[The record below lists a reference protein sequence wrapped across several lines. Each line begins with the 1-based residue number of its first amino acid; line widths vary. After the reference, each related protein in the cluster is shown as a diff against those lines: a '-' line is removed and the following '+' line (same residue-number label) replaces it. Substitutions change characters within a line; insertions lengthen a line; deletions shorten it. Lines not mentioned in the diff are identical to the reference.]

1 VKKQI
6 IEQVSVTG
14 ISAEGF
20 GIGKL
25 EDGKVVFVPYTAIG
39 DEAIVK
45 VTKSK
50 KSYAEGVLLELV
62 KPSEIRRVPTCIHF
76 GLCGGCKTQ
85 HIPYT
90 EQLRIK
96 SKTVRDAFERIGKVA
111 LPEINAIIGCENEFN
126 YRNKLEFGCTNRK
139 WLTNEELE
147 TIGDG
152 ERRGIGFHIPGS
164 FSGILDIEH
173 CYLLDASNKIRLAIR
188 DFALQHNYS
197 FYNIKDKVGLLRN
210 VLVRTT
216 STNEM
221 LVLVSFIEDDKKR
234 VSALM
239 SFIEAT
245 FPEITSLQ
253 YVINPKLNDTIYDL
267 HPVVVKG
274 NPFITEQLGNYKF
287 QLGPKSFF
295 QTNSHQA
302 KLLYDVTKNFAGLTG
317 TENVYDL
324 YTGVGSIAIYV
335 SDACKQVVG
344 IEQIDAAIV
353 DAKENA
359 KLNNVSNTHFYTGD
373 VRMILN
379 EALLQRHGKPDVII
393 TDPPRAGMHE
403 DVVKTLLE
411 AEVKRLVYVSCNAAT
426 QARDAAL
433 LDEKYRVAK
442 MQPVDMFPQTMHI
455 ENVALMEL
463 R

>member
-1 VKKQI
+1 MKKQI
-6 IEQVSVTG
+6 IQQISVTG

-39 DEAIVK
+39 DEAVVK

-50 KSYAEGVLLELV
+50 KSYAEGTLLELV
-62 KPSEIRRVPTCIHF
+62 KPSADRRTPACSHF

-85 HIPYT
+85 HIPYAQ
-90 EQLRIK
+90 QLRIK
-96 SKTVRDAFERIGKVA
+96 SQTVCDAFERIAKVE
-111 LPEINAIIGCENEFN
+111 LPEINAIIGCENELN

-139 WLTNEELE
+139 WLTNAELE
-147 TIGDG
+147 TAG
-152 ERRGIGFHIPGS
+152 EIDRRGIGFHVPGS
-164 FSGILDIEH
+164 FSGILDIQH
-173 CYLLDASNKIRLAIR
+173 CHLLDASNKVRLAIR
-188 DFALQHNYS
+188 DFALKHNYS

-221 LVLVSFIEDDKKR
+221 LVLVSFLENDTKR
-234 VSALM
+234 INALM
-239 SFIEAT
+239 DFIQAS

-253 YVINPKLNDTIYDL
+253 YVVNAKLNDTIYDL

-274 NPFITEQLGNYKF
+274 NAYITEQLGTCKF

-302 KLLYDVTKNFAGLTG
+302 KLLYDVTKDFAGLTG

-344 IEQIDAAIV
+344 IEQIDAAIA

-359 KLNNVSNTHFYTGD
+359 RLNNVNNAHFYTGD

-379 EALLQRHGKPDVII
+379 EDLLQKHGKPDVII

-403 DVVKTLLE
+403 DVVKTLLQ
-411 AEVKRLVYVSCNAAT
+411 AQVQRLVYVSCNAAT

-433 LDEKYRVAK
+433 LNEKYSIVK

-455 ENVALMEL
+455 ENVALFQL